1 MISSIFTFDTADKTK
16 LFVYKWLP
24 ENVAVKGVVQIAHG
38 MAEHAERY
46 TKFAEFLTSQGFAVY
61 ANDHRGH
68 GKNIAND
75 SDMGFFASQNG
86 WFKVVDDMHR
96 LTQIISA
103 DFPGHPLFILGH
115 SMGSLLT
122 RTYICK
128 YSMDIK
134 GVILSGTAGSPGLVG
149 PLALLIVFICRILK
163 GMHGRVRLLDNMSFG
178 SFNNKIKNP
187 RTRFDWLST
196 DTNVVDKYIADPLCG
211 GLFTVQF
218 FSDLL
223 TGLGFI
229 FKNNNLKKIRPDLP
243 VFLISGSQDPVGD
256 FGKGVNQTFKKF
268 KKNGIRNVQM
278 KFYNGFRHEIL
289 NEVNKEWV
297 YSDIAGWINQLAAK
311 ND

>member
-1 MISSIFTFDTADKTK
+1 MIASVFTFEAADKTQI
-16 LFVYKWLP
+16 FVYKWLP
-24 ENVAVKGVVQIAHG
+24 ENMPVKGVVQIAHG

-46 TKFAEFLTSQGFAVY
+46 THFAECLTSQGFAVY

-68 GKNIAND
+68 GKNIAKA
-75 SDMGFFASQNG
+75 SDMGFFAPDNG
-86 WFKVVDDMHR
+86 WFKTVDDMHK
-96 LTQIISA
+96 LSQIISA
-103 DFPGHPLFILGH
+103 EYPGKPLFILGH

-122 RTYICK
+122 RTYICN
-128 YSMDIK
+128 YSKELK

-149 PLALLIVFICRILK
+149 PLARFIVFICRILK
-163 GMHGRVRLLDNMSFG
+163 GKHGRVRLLDNMSFG

-187 RTRFDWLST
+187 RTPFDWLST

-223 TGLGFI
+223 TGLRFI
-229 FKNNNLKKIRPDLP
+229 FKNSNLKKIRPDMP
-243 VFLISGSQDPVGD
+243 VLLISGSQDPVGD

-268 KKNGIRNVQM
+268 KKNGIRNVDM
-278 KFYNGFRHEIL
+278 KFYKEFRHEIL

-297 YSDIAGWINQLAAK
+297 YSDIAGWLNQFAAK